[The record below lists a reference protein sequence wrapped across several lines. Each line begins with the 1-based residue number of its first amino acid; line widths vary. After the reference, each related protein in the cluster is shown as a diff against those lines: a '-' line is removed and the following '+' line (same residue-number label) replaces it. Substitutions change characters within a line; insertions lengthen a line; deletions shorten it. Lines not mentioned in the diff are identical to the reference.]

1 MKYSNFFKVLSLVI
15 ASSAF
20 VACGGSQQTEAQQES
35 TVVEKP
41 KVSIKQVFERE
52 VDQLGKFTATV
63 EANVTNNISPKM
75 ATRIEKVLVEIGDR
89 VKKGEIVA
97 KMDAVNLT
105 QAKLQM
111 QNSEIEFNRTDELYK
126 IGGTSKSEWDARK
139 LAYSIAK
146 NSYED
151 LLENTALVSPISG
164 VITARNYDSGDMY
177 TGMPLYIVEEITPVK
192 LKVNVSEKLYTKVK
206 KGMSVDVNLDVYG
219 DEKFEGKISL
229 IYPTLDPTTRTFPVE
244 ITIPNSNQKVR
255 PGMFARVT
263 FIYGTENRV
272 VVPDIAIIKQQG
284 SGNRYIY
291 VVNNGV
297 AEMKMVELG
306 QRFGTEYEVISGI
319 NSEDTIVIG
328 GQSRLTNGAEVEV
341 VK

>member
-1 MKYSNFFKVLSLVI
+1 MKYSNFFKVLSLVV

-20 VACGGSQQTEAQQES
+20 VACGGNQQTEAQQES

-41 KVSIKQVFERE
+41 KVTVKQVFESE

-75 ATRIEKVLVEIGDR
+75 ATRIEKVLVEVGDR
-89 VKKGEIVA
+89 VKKGQIVA

-146 NSYED
+146 SSYED

-219 DEKFEGKISL
+219 DEIFKGKISL

-244 ITIPNSNQKVR
+244 ITIPNSNQKIR

-272 VVPDIAIIKQQG
+272 VAPDMAVIKQQG
-284 SGNRYIY
+284 SGNKYVY

-306 QRFGTEYEVISGI
+306 QRFGTEYEIISGLE
-319 NSEDTIVIG
+319 SGETVVIG

>member
-1 MKYSNFFKVLSLVI
+1 MKYSNFFKVLSVVI

-20 VACGGSQQTEAQQES
+20 VACGSGQSAEQQDS
-35 TVVEKP
+35 TVAEKV
-41 KVSIKQVFERE
+41 KVTVKQVFETE
-52 VDQLGKFTATV
+52 VEQLGNFTATV

-75 ATRIEKVLVEIGDR
+75 ATRIEEVMVEVGDK

-146 NSYED
+146 SSYED

-192 LKVNVSEKLYTKVK
+192 LKVNVSEKLYTMVK
-206 KGMSVDVNLDVYG
+206 KGMDVDIKLDVYG
-219 DEKFEGKISL
+219 DEIFKGKINL
-229 IYPTLDPTTRTFPVE
+229 VYPTLDPTTRTFPVE
-244 ITIPNSNQKVR
+244 ITIQNSNEKVR

-263 FIYGTENRV
+263 FVYGTEERV
-272 VVPDIAIIKQQG
+272 VVPDLAIIKQQG
-284 SGNRYIY
+284 SGNIYVY
-291 VVNNGV
+291 VVNNGI

-306 QRFGTEYEVISGI
+306 QRFGTEYEVISGL
-319 NSEDTIVIG
+319 NSGDNVVIG
-328 GQSRLTNGAEVEV
+328 GQTRLTNGAEVEV
-341 VK
+341 VE

>member
-1 MKYSNFFKVLSLVI
+1 MRYLNFFKVLSIVV

-20 VACGGSQQTEAQQES
+20 VACGSGQSAEQQEG
-35 TVVEKP
+35 TVAEKV
-41 KVSIKQVFERE
+41 KVTVKQVFETE
-52 VDQLGKFTATV
+52 VEQLGNFTATV

-75 ATRIEKVLVEIGDR
+75 ATRIQEVLVEVGDR

-97 KMDAVNLT
+97 RMDAVNLD

-111 QNSEIEFNRTDELYK
+111 HNSEIEFNRTDELYK

-146 NSYED
+146 SSYED

-177 TGMPLYIVEEITPVK
+177 SGQPLYIVEEITPVK

-206 KGMSVDVNLDVYG
+206 KGMSVDVKLDVYG
-219 DEKFEGKISL
+219 DEVFEGKISL
-229 IYPTLDPTTRTFPVE
+229 VYPTLDPTTRTFPVE
-244 ITIPNSNQKVR
+244 ITINNSNEKVR

-263 FIYGTENRV
+263 FVYDIEDRV
-272 VVPDIAIIKQQG
+272 LVPDMAVIKQQG
-284 SGNRYIY
+284 SGNRYVY
-291 VVNNGV
+291 TVSNGV
-297 AEMKMVELG
+297 AAMKMVELG
-306 QRFGTEYEVISGI
+306 QRFGTEYEVISGL
-319 NSEDTIVIG
+319 SSGDVVVIG
-328 GQSRLTNGAEVEV
+328 GQTRLTNGAEVEV
-341 VK
+341 VE

>member
-1 MKYSNFFKVLSLVI
+1 MRYSNFFKVLSIVV

-20 VACGGSQQTEAQQES
+20 VACGSGQSAEQQEG
-35 TVVEKP
+35 TVAEKA
-41 KVSIKQVFERE
+41 KVTVKQVFETE
-52 VDQLGKFTATV
+52 VEQLGNFTATV

-75 ATRIEKVLVEIGDR
+75 ATRIQEVLVEVGDR

-97 KMDAVNLT
+97 RMDAVNLD

-146 NSYED
+146 SSYED

-177 TGMPLYIVEEITPVK
+177 SGQPLYIVEEITPVK

-206 KGMSVDVNLDVYG
+206 KGMSVDVKLDVYG
-219 DEKFEGKISL
+219 DEVFEGKISL
-229 IYPTLDPTTRTFPVE
+229 VYPTLDPTTRTFPVE
-244 ITIPNSNQKVR
+244 ITINNSNEKVR

-263 FIYGTENRV
+263 FVYDIEERV
-272 VVPDIAIIKQQG
+272 LVPDMAIIKQQG
-284 SGNRYIY
+284 SGNRYVY
-291 VVNNGV
+291 TVSNGV
-297 AEMKMVELG
+297 ASMKMVELG
-306 QRFGTEYEVISGI
+306 QRFGTEYEVVSGL
-319 NSEDTIVIG
+319 NSGDVVVIG
-328 GQSRLTNGAEVEV
+328 GQTRLTNGAEVEV
-341 VK
+341 VE